1 MRDPFA
7 EHRDGSLC
15 KACHERQTEVT
26 GTDHDLARNRPD
38 DGNRLRQPHAEA
50 GLCGSRHTMHGGDGV
65 LPFLFAGPLSADY
78 KDASARDV
86 LCLACH
92 RRNNRL
98 EAKIIEPFGKP
109 AVGRRNLSTTRSNVS
124 DFQNID
130 IFSKD
135 VIDSDGKFCPSRMFA
150 VTDTA

>member
-1 MRDPFA
+1 MRDPFV

-38 DGNRLRQPHAEA
+38 DGNRLE
-50 GLCGSRHTMHGGDGV
+50 V
-65 LPFLFAGPLSADY
+65 
-78 KDASARDV
+78 
-86 LCLACH
+86 
-92 RRNNRL
+92 
-98 EAKIIEPFGKP
+98 KIIEPFGKP
-109 AVGRRNLSTTRSNVS
+109 AAGRRNLSTTRSNVS

-135 VIDSDGKFCPSRMFA
+135 VIDSDGKLCPSRMFA
-150 VTDTA
+150 VTNTA